1 MAAKLSVENKRPRRY
16 SSSMPQQPGL
26 DIFKLNGRVAL
37 ITGGT
42 KGLGLAMANALASV
56 GADIVLNSRNKAEAE
71 AAARSVAETHGH
83 RALGF
88 EIDVSQPAQV
98 QELVERVVQQLGSVD
113 ILINNAGINVR
124 QPTVDL
130 SLEDWQQVVDI
141 NLTGP
146 FICSKAVVPHML
158 KKGWGRIIHISSIL
172 GHVGLAGRPAY
183 TATKGALILLTKT
196 QALEFATK
204 GVTVN
209 AICPGPFETA
219 MNKALIDDPEKY
231 KAFVAKIP
239 MGRWGYMHELNGAV
253 MFLASDASSF
263 VTGTTLTVD
272 GGWTAQ

>member
-1 MAAKLSVENKRPRRY
+1 MS
-16 SSSMPQQPGL
+16 L
-26 DIFKLNGRVAL
+26 DIFKLNGKVAW

-56 GADIVLNSRNKAEAE
+56 GADIVINSRNKDEAE
-71 AAARSVAETHGH
+71 AAARSVAETHGR
-83 RALGF
+83 RAIGLQA
-88 EIDVSQPAQV
+88 DVAVEAQV
-98 QELVERVVQQLGSVD
+98 KELVDRAIKELGSID
-113 ILINNAGINVR
+113 ILVNNAGINVR

-130 SLEDWQQVVDI
+130 TLEDWQKVLDV

-146 FICSKAVVPHML
+146 FLCTKAVAPHMIQ
-158 KKGWGRIIHISSIL
+158 KGWGRIIHLSSIL

-183 TATKGALILLTKT
+183 SATKGAIVLLTKP

-204 GVTVN
+204 GITVN
-209 AICPGPFETA
+209 AICPGPFETP
-219 MNKALIDDPEKY
+219 MNLPLLQNPEAY

-239 MGRWGYMHELNGAV
+239 LGRWGHIHELDGAV
-253 MFLASDASSF
+253 IFLASKASSY